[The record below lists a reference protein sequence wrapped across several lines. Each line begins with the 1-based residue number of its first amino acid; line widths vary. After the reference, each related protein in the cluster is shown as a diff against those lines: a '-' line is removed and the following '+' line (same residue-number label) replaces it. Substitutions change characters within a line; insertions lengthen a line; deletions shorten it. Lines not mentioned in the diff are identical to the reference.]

1 MSDVSVRSEIPSPVS
16 EERRS
21 DGALSL
27 EEIHRLNDAFEGKPA
42 EALLEWA
49 LERFHPRIALASS
62 FGAEDVVLIDMLWRI
77 QPQVRVFTLDTWRLH
92 TETYDVIDRIRER
105 YGIAVEIYTPD
116 PTEVAEMVRAHGYN
130 LMYRSVE
137 LRKLCCHVRKVK
149 PLERALAGLEAW
161 ITGLR
166 REQAVTRA
174 HVAKIERDRA
184 HGGRVKLN
192 PLADWSWEQV
202 WTYIRRHKVPYNVL
216 HDRGYPSI
224 GCAPCTRAV
233 RPGEDPRA
241 GRWWWEHD
249 AAPRECGLHVAE
261 WARGDVVLPSAEGAR
276 TSEA

>member
-1 MSDVSVRSEIPSPVS
+1 LSPEDVR
-16 EERRS
+16 
-21 DGALSL
+21 
-27 EEIHRLNDAFEGKPA
+27 RLNAEFAERPA
-42 EALLEWA
+42 EALLQWA

-62 FGAEDVVLIDMLWRI
+62 FGAEDVVLIDMLWRL
-77 QPQVRVFTLDTWRLH
+77 QPQARVFTLDTWRLP
-92 TETYDVIDRIRER
+92 TETYDVMDRVRER

-116 PTEVAEMVRAHGYN
+116 PDEVAEMVRAHGYN

-137 LRKLCCHVRKVK
+137 LRKLCCHVRKVR
-149 PLERALAGLEAW
+149 PLARALAGLDAW

-174 HVAKIERDRA
+174 HVAKIEWDAA

-202 WTYIRRHKVPYNVL
+202 WAYIRRHDVPYNVL

-233 RPGEDPRA
+233 QPGEDPRA
-241 GRWWWEHD
+241 GRWWWERNP
-249 AAPRECGLHVAE
+249 ALQECGLHVADDP
-261 WARGDVVLPSAEGAR
+261 ARVPITLSSREDMAASSA
-276 TSEA
+276 